1 MTTQLLQVDEIKQF
15 FPGWRKDVLKNFLL
29 IVHCIIRCRTVCLYK
44 CRAEAGAILQRRN
57 LKLESIYKQFIRFF
71 KMKWIDGFCMGI
83 AWLIISMSGLRTEAF
98 LVMDRTNWKLGGIDI
113 NVLFIGLLL
122 PNGCFVPIVWK
133 PLAKKGNSSTEERKA
148 LMGRFQKAWRP
159 FNSLKIS
166 VLADREFIGAEW
178 FHFLR
183 ACGFSFVI
191 RLRHQDY
198 LGLVAASIKKTV
210 AKTDG
215 HIRRRLRRD
224 GFFKASIEILGY
236 TYTYVVFPNTGSRKG
251 TDEFVVLLSDMA
263 DAAKISE
270 AYRKRWGIEVFFLH
284 CKTNGFNME
293 DLNFKNLEKVQ
304 LLMALAAV
312 AYVFSLLNGLI
323 KEGVKPIALKNYRD
337 KKARSIS
344 LFRLGFDNLKNMLH
358 ILTDLMGFLLEI
370 LAKSHYNPRELVF
383 SHKSVQ

>member
-1 MTTQLLQVDEIKQF
+1 MTTQLLQLDEIKQF

-29 IVHCIIRCRTVCLYK
+29 IVHCIIRCRTVSLYK
-44 CRAEAGAILQRRN
+44 CRAEAGAILQRRD

-83 AWLIISMSGLRTEAF
+83 AWLIISISGLRTEAF

-122 PNGCFVPIVWK
+122 PNGCFLPIVWK
-133 PLAKKGNSSTEERKA
+133 PLAKKGNSGTEERKA
-148 LMGRFQKAWRP
+148 LMERFQKAWRP
-159 FNSLKIS
+159 FNSLKIN

-178 FHFLR
+178 FQFLSS
-183 ACGFSFVI
+183 CGFSFVI
-191 RLRHQDY
+191 RLRYQDH

-224 GFFKASIEILGY
+224 GFFQAGIEMLGN

-263 DAAKISE
+263 DAAKISA

-293 DLNFKNLEKVQ
+293 DLNFKDLEKVQ

-323 KEGVKPIALKNYRD
+323 KECVKPIALKNYRD

-344 LFRLGFDNLKNMLH
+344 LFRLGFDNLKNTLH
-358 ILTDLMGFLLEI
+358 VLADLMGFLIEI

>member
-1 MTTQLLQVDEIKQF
+1 MTTQLLQLDEIKQF

-44 CRAEAGAILQRRN
+44 CRAEAGAILQRKD
-57 LKLESIYKQFIRFF
+57 LKLESTYKQFIRFF
-71 KMKWIDGFCMGI
+71 KMKWIDGFCMGV
-83 AWLIISMSGLRTEAF
+83 AWLIVSMSGLHSEAF
-98 LVMDRTNWKLGGIDI
+98 LVMDRTNWKLGGTDI

-122 PNGCFVPIVWK
+122 PNGCFVPIVWR

-148 LMGRFQKAWRP
+148 LMERFQKAWRP
-159 FNSLKIS
+159 FNSLKIK

-178 FHFLR
+178 FSFLSG
-183 ACGFSFVI
+183 CGISFAI

-198 LGLVAASIKKTV
+198 LGLVAAAINRTAEKTER
-210 AKTDG
+210 
-215 HIRRRLRRD
+215 HILRRLKRD
-224 GFFKASIEILGY
+224 GFFQASIEMLGNTY
-236 TYTYVVFPNTGSRKG
+236 TYTVFPNTGSRKG

-263 DAAKISE
+263 DAAQVSA

-293 DLNFKNLEKVQ
+293 DLNFKDLQKVQ
-304 LLMALAAV
+304 LLMALAGV

-323 KEGVKPIALKNYRD
+323 KEGIKPIAMRNYRD
-337 KKARSIS
+337 KKAKSIS
-344 LFRLGFDNLKNMLH
+344 LFRLGFDNLKNTMH
-358 ILTDLMGFLLEI
+358 VLTDLMDFLLEI
-370 LAKSHYNPRELVF
+370 LAKSHYNPRKLVF

>member
-44 CRAEAGAILQRRN
+44 CRAEAGAILQRRD
-57 LKLESIYKQFIRFF
+57 LKLESTYKQFIRFF

-83 AWLIISMSGLRTEAF
+83 AWLVISLSGLRNEAF

-148 LMGRFQKAWRP
+148 LMGRFQKAWQP
-159 FNSLKIS
+159 FDSLKIS

-178 FHFLR
+178 FSFLSG
-183 ACGFSFVI
+183 CGFSFAI

-198 LGLVAASIKKTV
+198 LGLVAAATNRTV
-210 AKTDG
+210 DKADR
-215 HIRRRLRRD
+215 HIRGRLKRD
-224 GFFKASIEILGY
+224 GFFQAQIVMLGNTY
-236 TYTYVVFPNTGSRKG
+236 TYTVFPNTGSRKG

-293 DLNFKNLEKVQ
+293 DLNFKDLAKAQ

-312 AYVFSLLNGLI
+312 AYVLSLLNGLI
-323 KEGVKPIALKNYRD
+323 KEGEKPIALKNYRD
-337 KKARSIS
+337 KKGKSIS
-344 LFRLGFDNLKNMLH
+344 LFRLGFDNLKNTMH
-358 ILTDLMGFLLEI
+358 DLTDLMGFLLEI
-370 LAKSHYNPRELVF
+370 LAKSPHNPRKMVF
-383 SHKSVQ
+383 AHKSVQ

>member
-1 MTTQLLQVDEIKQF
+1 M
-15 FPGWRKDVLKNFLL
+15 
-29 IVHCIIRCRTVCLYK
+29 
-44 CRAEAGAILQRRN
+44 
-57 LKLESIYKQFIRFF
+57 
-71 KMKWIDGFCMGI
+71 
-83 AWLIISMSGLRTEAF
+83 
-98 LVMDRTNWKLGGIDI
+98 
-113 NVLFIGLLL
+113 
-122 PNGCFVPIVWK
+122 
-133 PLAKKGNSSTEERKA
+133 
-148 LMGRFQKAWRP
+148 
-159 FNSLKIS
+159 
-166 VLADREFIGAEW
+166 LADREFIGAEW

-323 KEGVKPIALKNYRD
+323 KEGVKPIALKITGTKR
-337 KKARSIS
+337 RGPS
-344 LFRLGFDNLKNMLH
+344 LCSGLG
-358 ILTDLMGFLLEI
+358 LTT
-370 LAKSHYNPRELVF
+370 
-383 SHKSVQ
+383 